1 LVQAKGFVERF
12 GLAAEVT
19 AKMMG
24 LLKNKGLT
32 QETHD
37 ECQQLLTQLKPNS
50 KTRSRLEKWLEK
62 HIAIHLMTSDFPLL
76 TSSDIIES
84 LFGKFK
90 YFLERSSNKDIN
102 RSILLIPG
110 MCGSLSEVE
119 MAQTR
124 ESVGYKDLQVW
135 AEKNLNSKAKEIKNK
150 FSKEN
155 CPIKMGDIK
164 MT

>member
-1 LVQAKGFVERF
+1 
-12 GLAAEVT
+12 
-19 AKMMG
+19 MMG
-24 LLKNKGLT
+24 VLKNKGLT

-37 ECQQLLTQLKPNS
+37 ECQNLLMQLTPNS
-50 KTRSRLEKWLEK
+50 KTRVRLEQWLEK
-62 HIAIHLMTSDFPLL
+62 HITIHLMTSDFPLL

-110 MCGSLSEVE
+110 MYGSLSEVE

-124 ESVGYKDLQVW
+124 GSVGYKDLQVW
-135 AEKNLNSKAKEIKNK
+135 AEKNSNSKEIKNK